1 LLRRHGDDIERQSPK
16 GAPMPPITG
25 PLDGPVAVTGASGYI
40 GSHVV
45 RNLVEAGYTVRA
57 SVRDAS
63 RQDKTEF
70 LRAMNDLGAGS
81 VEIFAADLL
90 QAAKGAY
97 DEVFAGCSAVFH
109 VAADLRTDP
118 AYGDGSQQRTY
129 DAIMDGTRGVL
140 ASCRAAR
147 TVKRVLYTSSCA
159 AVWSGWQGGRDAS
172 GREFTEDDWGGL
184 GSDERLWNVE
194 KQAYAKGK
202 VDAEKYGYAWGE
214 ETGIDVV
221 SNMPSHVLGP
231 ILNKTQN
238 NVWQKRIGEAL
249 AGHSGHEPSGTW
261 TGLAFPQMFLWN
273 IIDVRDIAQ
282 AQRLMATSRVAGN
295 GSRYILGATDE
306 SGELTARELRDTLSE
321 LFPRVDVCG
330 GWEPTAT
337 PDFWHTKCTR
347 AIRELGLKTH
357 PVLDTLQST
366 GDSLIE
372 FGVVEPARK

>member
-1 LLRRHGDDIERQSPK
+1 
-16 GAPMPPITG
+16 MPPITG

-57 SVRDAS
+57 SVRERVAGQDGVRRTMSVRAAWRSS
-63 RQDKTEF
+63 RPTCCT
-70 LRAMNDLGAGS
+70 A
-81 VEIFAADLL
+81 
-90 QAAKGAY
+90 GAY
-97 DEVFAGCSAVFH
+97 DEVFAECSAVFH
-109 VAADLRTDP
+109 VDLRTDP
-118 AYGDGSQQRTY
+118 AYGEGSQQRTY

-184 GSDERLWNVE
+184 GSDERLWNVD

-249 AGHSGHEPSGTW
+249 AGHSGHEPSGDW
-261 TGLAFPQMFLWN
+261 TGLAFAQMFLWN

>member
-1 LLRRHGDDIERQSPK
+1 
-16 GAPMPPITG
+16 MPPITG
-25 PLDGPVAVTGASGYI
+25 PSDGPVAVTGASGYI

-63 RQDKTEF
+63 RQDKTVF

-81 VEIFAADLL
+81 VEIFEADLL
-90 QAAKGAY
+90 QATGGAY
-97 DEVFAGCSAVFH
+97 DEVCAGCSAVFH

-118 AYGDGSQQRTY
+118 AYGEGSQQRTY
-129 DAIMDGTRGVL
+129 DAIMDGTKGVL
-140 ASCRAAR
+140 ASCRRAR
-147 TVKRVLYTSSCA
+147 TVKRVVYTSSCA

-172 GREFTEDDWGGL
+172 GHQFTEDDWGGL

-214 ETGIDVV
+214 EAGIDVV

-231 ILNKTQN
+231 ILGKTQN
-238 NVWQKRIGEAL
+238 NVWQKRIGQAL
-249 AGHSGHEPSGTW
+249 SGQSGRDPSGNW
-261 TGLAFPQMFLWN
+261 TGLAFPRSSEGAEPGFLWN
-273 IIDVRDIAQ
+273 VIDVRDIGQ
-282 AQRLMATSRVAGN
+282 AQRLMATSRVAMN

-306 SGELTARELRDTLSE
+306 TGELTAQEMYDALSE
-321 LFPRVDVCG
+321 LYPEIDVCG
-330 GWEPTAT
+330 DWQPPAT
-337 PDFWHTKCTR
+337 PDFWHATCAK

-357 PVLDTLQST
+357 PVLDTLRAT

-372 FGVVEPARK
+372 FGAIEPARK

>member
-1 LLRRHGDDIERQSPK
+1 
-16 GAPMPPITG
+16 MPPITG

-57 SVRDAS
+57 SVRDAG

-70 LRAMNDLGAGS
+70 LRAMNDVGAGS

-90 QAAKGAY
+90 QATKGAY